1 MRRLF
6 KTPTLAKWYF
16 ATYEWQGKAHPPTLY
31 LTFDDGPIPG
41 LTEYVLDL
49 LLEYK
54 AKATFFCVG
63 DNIRKHPAIFGRIL
77 AEGHQA
83 ANHTYHHLN
92 GAKTP
97 TQAYLQNVALCQA
110 LLPASPGKP
119 LFRPPYGRLTLAQ
132 QKVLQ
137 IHYRLIM
144 WDVLS
149 YDFDAKLPPDA
160 CWVHSQRKSCPGSIV
175 VFHDNHK
182 AESSLRYALPR
193 FLAHFSA
200 RSFQFA
206 HL

>member
-1 MRRLF
+1 MTRLF
-6 KTPTLAKWYF
+6 KTPALAKWYYS
-16 ATYEWQGKAHPPTLY
+16 AYEWEGRSSPLY

-49 LLEYK
+49 LWEYK

-63 DNIRKHPAIFGRIL
+63 DNIRKNPAVFARVL
-77 AEGHQA
+77 AEGHQV

-97 TQAYLQNVALCQA
+97 TQAYLQNVALCQQ
-110 LLPASPGKP
+110 LLPAQAVKP

-132 QKVLQ
+132 QKALQ
-137 IHYRLIM
+137 NQYRLIM

-149 YDFDAKLPPDA
+149 YDFDARLPPDE
-160 CWVHSQRKSCPGSIV
+160 CWFYSQRNTQPGSIV
-175 VFHDNHK
+175 VFHDNRK

-200 RSFQFA
+200 RGFQFA
-206 HL
+206 SL